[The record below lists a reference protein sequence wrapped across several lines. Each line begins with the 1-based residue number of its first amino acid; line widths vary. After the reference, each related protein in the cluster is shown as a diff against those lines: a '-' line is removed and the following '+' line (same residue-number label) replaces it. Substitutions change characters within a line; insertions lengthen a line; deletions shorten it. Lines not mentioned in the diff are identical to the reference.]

1 MMLRNLQIAALAWL
15 MALPVATASWATQ
28 TVPHE
33 AYYKVTVEKLKIPG
47 EILSANGEMAM
58 SVSRDCQKWTVQHE
72 TKFQAGFS
80 GGRRFDIESTY
91 RIHEALDGARLDFR
105 AITKVNGVVVVNTKG
120 SARIFA
126 DGTRGEVEFRL
137 PENRLVELPPDTGFP
152 LWLANRSI
160 DLLKA
165 GNKINRYVLFDGV
178 GIYHV
183 TDVAAGEAMLLST
196 RPDGDVDLLAAR
208 SWRIESTLFPY
219 GVIDSEPAGTVVTQT
234 QENGI
239 ASGFMADYGEL
250 IARGELKS
258 IRRLPD
264 PDC

>member
-1 MMLRNLQIAALAWL
+1 MLRNLQLAALAWL
-15 MALPVATASWATQ
+15 VALPVGTPSWAAQ

-33 AYYKVTVEKLKIPG
+33 AYYRVTVEKLKVPG
-47 EILSANGEMAM
+47 DILSASGEMAM
-58 SVSRDCQKWTVQHE
+58 RVSRDCQKWTVQHE
-72 TKFQAGFS
+72 TNFRVVFS

-91 RIHEALDGARLDFR
+91 RIHEALDGARLDFK
-105 AITKVNGVVVVNTKG
+105 AITKVNGAIVVNTKG
-120 SARIFA
+120 SARILA
-126 DGTRGEVEFRL
+126 DGTSGEVEFRL
-137 PENRLVELPPDTGFP
+137 PEKRLVKLPPNTGFP
-152 LWLANRSI
+152 LSLANRSI
-160 DLLKA
+160 DLLRA
-165 GNKINRYVLFDGV
+165 GNNINRYVLFDGV

-183 TDVAAGEAMLLST
+183 TDVAAGEAILLST
-196 RPDGDVDLLAAR
+196 RPEGDVDLLASR

-239 ASGFMADYGEL
+239 ASGFLADYGEL